1 MAQFVIRLGK
11 VFPIPGVK
19 LYMAYFPYQESTNPN
34 TKLTG
39 TVEYQHKQEQS
50 SGDVDR
56 NLMCLCEK
64 TNKSTMR
71 KFKTLKPA
79 SQISIQHPTRDPSY
93 VNSPNHCLKSS
104 NPLLTMQSSLAAQPF
119 KAELL
124 EGTTKNLS
132 KVV

>member
-1 MAQFVIRLGK
+1 VT
-11 VFPIPGVK
+11 
-19 LYMAYFPYQESTNPN
+19 YFPYQNSTNHN

-56 NLMCLCEK
+56 KLTCLCET

-79 SQISIQHPTRDPSY
+79 SQISIQHPTWDPCY

-104 NPLLTMQSSLAAQPF
+104 NPYWQCRAVLQPSLSSW
-119 KAELL
+119 
-124 EGTTKNLS
+124 TTWRYHQES
-132 KVV
+132 